1 MRRGFTLIELL
12 AAMAILAV
20 VSIMGVQALGGV
32 FQQRAVLNRVDDR
45 SAALIRTLSALRQD
59 LEAALPLS
67 TTGGLSEA
75 VTAGIRVE
83 PGRLGWMRG
92 GLADLPGDPA
102 TGAGSVEWSVTEGRL
117 SRRAIRVLPG
127 TGGSSQV
134 MLEGATALTLVPL
147 GLPEG
152 DEADPRLLAPGYE
165 VTLETTEWG
174 RLRLVVAR

>member
-32 FQQRAVLNRVDDR
+32 FQQRAVLSRVDDR

-59 LEAALPLS
+59 LEAALPVA
-67 TTGGLSEA
+67 TTGTLGDT
-75 VTAGIRVE
+75 VTAGIEVE
-83 PGRLGWMRG
+83 PGRLRWLRV

-102 TGAGSVEWSVTEGRL
+102 RGAGRVLWSVTEGRL
-117 SRRAIRVLPG
+117 SRQATRVLPG
-127 TGGSSQV
+127 TGGPARV
-134 MLEGATALTLVPL
+134 MLEGVTALTLVPL

-152 DEADPRLLAPGYE
+152 DAPDPRLLAPGYE
-165 VTLETTEWG
+165 VTLETAAWG

>member
-59 LEAALPLS
+59 LEAALPPPM
-67 TTGGLSEA
+67 TGDT
-75 VTAGIRVE
+75 VTAGIAVE
-83 PGRLGWMRG
+83 PGRLRWLRG
-92 GLADLPGDPA
+92 GLADLPGDPS
-102 TGAGSVEWSVTEGRL
+102 TGAGSVLWSVAEGRL
-117 SRRAIRVLPG
+117 SRQLSRMPQGSGGPARVI
-127 TGGSSQV
+127 
-134 MLEGATALTLVPL
+134 LEGVTALALVPL

-165 VTLETTEWG
+165 VTLETALWG